1 MLKRTVK
8 WILGIL
14 SLAILVQSAI
24 PPVAA
29 APSSDA
35 GAAAEA
41 AIVSQVQSLVP
52 LSIEMVDN
60 AIAVLGKG
68 WAGMTSS
75 EQGLFNQLYDPGDT
89 GEVDQKF
96 VNDVID
102 NYRAIRDR
110 LNSSLAVVYKPGSD
124 RCEGKRLYYTDIVKI
139 YVCPYYNEED
149 SRVRKARVLIH
160 EAVHMALLVVDRPY
174 FHKNTYST
182 RYEALT
188 PRGSWT
194 AGIPLLGPIFREIA
208 HGDTLYH
215 PDAYAWLSVELSALS
230 RNLSMVSESR
240 LAACNKVLISPSSKG
255 SMTVRFGF
263 GGSIARAMFSPAN
276 PSSTAHSQNED
287 KVACTFRLDFG
298 PRTFCSRYMGFL
310 LFSGWVW
317 SLSRKPLRS

>member
-8 WILGIL
+8 WILVML

-35 GAAAEA
+35 EAAAEA

-68 WAGMTSS
+68 WAGMTLS
-75 EQGLFNQLYDPGDT
+75 ERGFFNQLYDPGDT

-96 VNDVID
+96 VNDVLD

-110 LNSSLAVVYKPGSD
+110 LDSSLAVVYKPGSD

-139 YVCPYYNEED
+139 YVCPYFMEED

-160 EAVHMALLVVDRPY
+160 EAVHMAILVVDRPY

-194 AGIPLLGPIFREIA
+194 AGIPLLGPIFREIT

-215 PDAYAWLSVELSALS
+215 PDAYAWLSVELSAL
-230 RNLSMVSESR
+230 
-240 LAACNKVLISPSSKG
+240 
-255 SMTVRFGF
+255 
-263 GGSIARAMFSPAN
+263 
-276 PSSTAHSQNED
+276 
-287 KVACTFRLDFG
+287 
-298 PRTFCSRYMGFL
+298 
-310 LFSGWVW
+310 
-317 SLSRKPLRS
+317 